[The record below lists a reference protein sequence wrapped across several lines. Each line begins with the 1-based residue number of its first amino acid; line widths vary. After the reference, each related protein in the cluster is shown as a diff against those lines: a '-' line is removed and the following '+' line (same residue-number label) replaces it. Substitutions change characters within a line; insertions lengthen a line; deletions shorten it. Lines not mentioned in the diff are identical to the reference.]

1 MKTST
6 LQQLKSTAAGVKKSS
21 VRIYICIIPEQEHR
35 RFYISLY
42 SRIFCWRKIHSHP
55 LNKSDSF
62 LLQLPLLFDREDI
75 LHLESLEN
83 ISKSAKTELYAF
95 IQEYPL
101 PLIISGTSYGHCTD
115 LYTKFKETSFLID
128 LTRETKW
135 DKKSRLKEYC
145 YFEMEEASKS
155 ITPDAIEYLL
165 CQRGDNIVAL
175 QTELQKLICN
185 LGANKVIQKVDV
197 SSIVSV
203 QPHDDWKIREQ
214 IAFGLST
221 KYFLPYSPKD
231 FFQFLQQIRYL
242 VDLAFFFLCAEENPD
257 RMDILQKKFPHVKGS
272 LLSHY
277 KHLLTGLTIQYCIRA
292 KEVLFETEFTAK
304 SSAIPGA
311 VLTSYLIGKLQC
323 LRKVVGE

>member
-6 LQQLKSTAAGVKKSS
+6 LQQLKSTAADVKKSS
-21 VRIYICIIPEQEHR
+21 LRIYICIIPEEEQR
-35 RFYISLY
+35 RFYISLC
-42 SRIFCWRKIHSHP
+42 SRIFSWGKIHSHP

-62 LLQLPLLFDREDI
+62 LLQLPLLFDKEDV

-83 ISKSAKTELYAF
+83 VSKSAKTALYAF
-95 IQEYPL
+95 IREYPL
-101 PLIISGTSYGHCTD
+101 SLIISGTNYGYCTD
-115 LYTKFKETSFLID
+115 LYTKFKETSLLID

-135 DKKSRLKEYC
+135 DKKNRLKEYC

-165 CQRGDNIVAL
+165 CERGDNIVAL

-185 LGANKVIQKVDV
+185 LGTNKVIQKVDIG
-197 SSIVSV
+197 SIVPV
-203 QPHDDWKIREQ
+203 QSHDDWKIREQ

-221 KYFLPYSPKD
+221 NYFLPYSPKD

-242 VDLAFFFLCAEENPD
+242 VDLAFFFLCTQENPD
-257 RMDILQKKFPHVKGS
+257 RMDILQKKFPHLKGS

-277 KHLLTGLTIQYCIRA
+277 KHLLADLSIQYCIRA
-292 KEVLFETEFTAK
+292 KEILFETEFTAK
-304 SSAIPGA
+304 SSAIPA
-311 VLTSYLIGKLQC
+311 MVLTSYLIGKLQC
-323 LRKVVGE
+323 LRKVVD

>member
-6 LQQLKSTAAGVKKSS
+6 LQHLESTAAGVNKSS
-21 VRIYICIIPEQEHR
+21 IQIYICIIPEEEQR

-42 SRIFCWRKIHSHP
+42 SRIFCWGKIYSHP

-62 LLQLPLLFDREDI
+62 LLQLPLLFEKENL

-83 ISKSAKTELYAF
+83 ISKLAKPELYAF
-95 IQEYPL
+95 IREYPL
-101 PLIISGTSYGHCTD
+101 PLLISGTSYGHCTD
-115 LYTKFKETSFLID
+115 LYTQFKQTSILID

-135 DKKSRLKEYC
+135 DKKNRLKEYC
-145 YFEMEEASKS
+145 YFEIEGAGKS
-155 ITPDAIEYLL
+155 ITSDALEYLL
-165 CQRGDNIVAL
+165 CERGSNIVAL

-185 LGANKVIQKVDV
+185 LGTNKLIQKSDI

-203 QPHDDWKIREQ
+203 ESHDDWKIREQ
-214 IAFGLST
+214 IAFGLNT
-221 KYFLPYSPKD
+221 KYILPYSPQD

-242 VDLAFFFLCAEENPD
+242 VDLAFFFLCAQENPN
-257 RMDILQKKFPHVKGS
+257 RIDILQKRFPHLKGS

-277 KHLLTGLTIQYCIRA
+277 KHLLTGLSIQYCIRA
-292 KEVLFETEFTAK
+292 KEILFETEFIAK
-304 SSAIPGA
+304 SSAIPAA

-323 LRKVVGE
+323 LRKVFE

>member
-6 LQQLKSTAAGVKKSS
+6 LQQLKSIAANVKQSS
-21 VRIYICIIPEQEHR
+21 LRIYICIIPEEEQR

-42 SRIFCWRKIHSHP
+42 SRIFSWGKIHSHP

-62 LLQLPLLFDREDI
+62 LLQLPLLFDKEDI

-83 ISKSAKTELYAF
+83 VSKLAKTELYAF
-95 IQEYPL
+95 IREYPSS
-101 PLIISGTSYGHCTD
+101 LIISGTSYGHCTD
-115 LYTKFKETSFLID
+115 LPAKFKETSVLID

-135 DKKSRLKEYC
+135 DKKNRLKEYC
-145 YFEMEEASKS
+145 YFEMEESGKS

-165 CQRGDNIVAL
+165 SERGDNIVAL
-175 QTELQKLICN
+175 RTELQKLICN
-185 LGANKVIQKVDV
+185 LGTNKLIRRGDI

-203 QPHDDWKIREQ
+203 QSHDDWKVREQ
-214 IAFGLST
+214 IAFGLSA
-221 KYFLPYSPKD
+221 KYILPYSPKD

-242 VDLAFFFLCAEENPD
+242 VDLAFFFLCAQENPD
-257 RMDILQKKFPHVKGS
+257 RMDILEKKFPHLKGS

-277 KHLLTGLTIQYCIRA
+277 KHLLAGLSIQYCMKA
-292 KEVLFETEFTAK
+292 KEILFETEFTAK
-304 SSAIPGA
+304 SSAIPPP

-323 LRKVVGE
+323 LRKVVEQ